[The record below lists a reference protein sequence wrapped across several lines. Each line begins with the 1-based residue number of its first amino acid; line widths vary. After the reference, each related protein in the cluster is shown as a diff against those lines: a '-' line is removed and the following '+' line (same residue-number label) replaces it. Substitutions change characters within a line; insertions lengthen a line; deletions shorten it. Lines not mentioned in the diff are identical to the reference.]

1 MTVHTVCLDYKL
13 RASNLQLSDFA
24 RMSAKDKALMVESGK
39 KAKKESVSLF
49 SSVCKSLE
57 LKVGGELEIL

>member
-13 RASNLQLSDFA
+13 RASNLQL
-24 RMSAKDKALMVESGK
+24 AKDKALMVESGK